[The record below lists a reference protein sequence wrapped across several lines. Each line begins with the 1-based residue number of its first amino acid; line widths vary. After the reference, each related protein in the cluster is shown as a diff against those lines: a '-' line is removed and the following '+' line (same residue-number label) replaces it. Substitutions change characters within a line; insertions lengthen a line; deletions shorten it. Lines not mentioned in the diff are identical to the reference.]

1 MILQRSISIVHKYY
15 RKPSYRTFI
24 SEFKRRNKWE
34 VATVSSDKST
44 ILILCKLSDNRF
56 LSNAINDFMK
66 G

>member
-1 MILQRSISIVHKYY
+1 MRQ
-15 RKPSYRTFI
+15 
-24 SEFKRRNKWE
+24 
-34 VATVSSDKST
+34 VATVGSEKST

>member
-1 MILQRSISIVHKYY
+1 M
-15 RKPSYRTFI
+15 RK
-24 SEFKRRNKWE
+24 